1 MLSLETAKALRD
13 AGLEWEPQL
22 GDLFAADYDN
32 GLGPTKPQVVRIA
45 DFGKPGPEHIWL
57 PRLDQLLAEIEKRG
71 YDWFLK
77 TDYCYVVNNNN
88 QTQGIY
94 ADTPEEA
101 AAQALLWILK
111 ADLQRALKWLTKETA
126 HQ

>member
-1 MLSLETAKALRD
+1 MLSLETAKALRE
-13 AGLEWEPQL
+13 AGLKWEPVL
-22 GDLFAADYDN
+22 GDLFVADYDN
-32 GLGPTKPQVVRIA
+32 GLGPTPVDVVKTNN
-45 DFGKPGPEHIWL
+45 FGEPGPEYMWL
-57 PRLDQLLAEIEKRG
+57 PHLGQLRAEIEAQG

-88 QTQGIY
+88 QGQGIY

-111 ADLQRALKWLTKETA
+111 EG
-126 HQ
+126 